1 MAGECV
7 TPPDP
12 PAVLDVKARARQMN
26 LLLKDQG
33 HSDVGHAT
41 CLHELSLQ
49 AGYENWQTYGA
60 ALRKAAG
67 LPPKR
72 HLTRAAQQRRQER
85 A

>member
-1 MAGECV
+1 MAGECL

-12 PAVLDVKARARQMN
+12 PAVLEVKARARQMN

-72 HLTRAAQQRRQER
+72 HLTRVAQQRRLER
-85 A
+85 V

>member
-1 MAGECV
+1 TFC
-7 TPPDP
+7 PP
-12 PAVLDVKARARQMN
+12 VWITLN
-26 LLLKDQG
+26 LPSTKLYPV
-33 HSDVGHAT
+33 H
-41 CLHELSLQ
+41 SLQ